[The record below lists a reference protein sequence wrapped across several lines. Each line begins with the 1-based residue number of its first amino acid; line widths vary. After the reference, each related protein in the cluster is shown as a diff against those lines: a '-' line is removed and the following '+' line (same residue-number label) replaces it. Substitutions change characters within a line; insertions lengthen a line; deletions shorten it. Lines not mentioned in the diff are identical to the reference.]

1 MKTADIDAVN
11 KKYGIRLLKDANP
24 ELYQLELNQ
33 GATVQLFSAHHTRS
47 GEQREPAASAAAPS
61 SEPAETPSAPLE
73 AQDTEVPT
81 YQAEDEDGG
90 DDWPE
95 DDEEEGPEHCPI
107 CGAESDWGSTK
118 TCEHFI
124 GMLFDSSI
132 LECPVLES
140 LNDAWATLD
149 RLEAHY
155 NEELLWALARRR
167 KVDYETFNLYM
178 RNRDELVGDLSPD
191 ELLDRAS
198 ALFGVQIGSLTT
210 TGGMLSGS
218 AATIYAENP
227 DFLHALDAD
236 LWGLANEIEDAHK
249 EYRALQT
256 SHQ

>member
-1 MKTADIDAVN
+1 MNRETIERVFAAWGDP
-11 KKYGIRLLKDANP
+11 LLKDAMP
-24 ELYQLELNQ
+24 ETYQLELSGGPSIQ
-33 GATVQLFSAHHTRS
+33 FSSHTS
-47 GEQREPAASAAAPS
+47 ST
-61 SEPAETPSAPLE
+61 SEPKASPSTSE
-73 AQDTEVPT
+73 AGDNQDLEVPT

-124 GMLFDSSI
+124 GMLFDSSS
-132 LECPVLES
+132 LECRVLNS
-140 LNDAWATLD
+140 LNDAWMTLD
-149 RLEAHY
+149 RLGAHY
-155 NEELLWALARRR
+155 NGEVLWALARRR
-167 KVDYETFNLYM
+167 KVDYEAFNLYM
-178 RNRDELVGDLSPD
+178 RNRDELVGDLSPH
-191 ELLDRAS
+191 EVLDRAS
-198 ALFGVQIGSLTT
+198 GMFGLRTGSLTT
-210 TGGMLSGS
+210 TGGMLGGS
-218 AATIYAENP
+218 AMTIYAENP